1 MNIINQIKNLHVDN
15 ALEASIIFGIS

>member
-1 MNIINQIKNLHVDN
+1 MNIINQIKNLHIDN